1 LAGYDATWK
10 WLVQRYTREI
20 VQEVVPEVAYGLAEE
35 IRRQFFT
42 EHHERLRSL
51 GRMSEKLVYYHLFVN
66 QPRTFTMIRRELGIG
81 RSTVDRAL
89 RELRDKGFIH
99 QDHYYQY
106 WLTEPRREDRDDSP
120 SINE

>member
-1 LAGYDATWK
+1 
-10 WLVQRYTREI
+10 
-20 VQEVVPEVAYGLAEE
+20 
-35 IRRQFFT
+35 
-42 EHHERLRSL
+42 
-51 GRMSEKLVYYHLFVN
+51 
-66 QPRTFTMIRRELGIG
+66 MIRRELGIG